1 MNVAAVKTAQ
11 AGAVTWLGRMEY
23 RQAWALQRGLAEARR
38 AEQAPDTLLLVEHP
52 HTFTLGRRGTPA
64 HILADAEALQRRD
77 VAVVPIDRGG
87 DITYHGPGQ
96 LVAYPI
102 LQLARWG
109 SDISLYVRLLEEVGI
124 RTAATYGVTAERQH
138 GNTGVWVG
146 NDKLAAIGVRV
157 SRWVTTHGLALNVAP
172 DLSYFADIVPCG
184 LYDRGVTSLERWLGV
199 APPLDEVRAELTQV
213 FSDVFNLRLIEHSP
227 ADVRAWALPAPPEP
241 SPSSVQLGRPH
252 PRPLSWAERGDALGQ
267 ELPKGTSFSPLR
279 PGEGLGVRSVS
290 PLHPGEGQGVRS
302 L

>member
-1 MNVAAVKTAQ
+1 MSAAASGTGQ
-11 AGAVTWLGRMEY
+11 SGAVTWLGRVEY
-23 RQAWALQRGLAEARR
+23 RDAWALQRGLAEARR
-38 AEQAPDTLLLVEHP
+38 AEQAPDTLLLVEHS

-64 HILADAEALQRRD
+64 HILMGTEALQRRD
-77 VAVVPIDRGG
+77 VVVVPIDRGG

-109 SDISLYVRLLEEVGI
+109 SDISHYLRLLEEVGI
-124 RTAATYGVTAERQH
+124 RTAAVFGVTAERQS

-146 NDKLAAIGVRV
+146 NDKLVAIGVRV

-184 LYDRGVTSLERWLGV
+184 LYDRGVTSLERLLGV
-199 APPLDEVRAELTQV
+199 APSMEEARAELTRA
-213 FSDVFNLRLIEHSP
+213 FSDVFNLPFIEYP
-227 ADVRAWALPAPPEP
+227 AGTVRAWSYPAPPEP
-241 SPSSVQLGRPH
+241 APSSVQLGRPH
-252 PRPLSWAERGDALGQ
+252 PQPPLLG
-267 ELPKGTSFSPLR
+267 
-279 PGEGLGVRSVS
+279 GEGATTTADGAPYPILS

-302 L
+302 A